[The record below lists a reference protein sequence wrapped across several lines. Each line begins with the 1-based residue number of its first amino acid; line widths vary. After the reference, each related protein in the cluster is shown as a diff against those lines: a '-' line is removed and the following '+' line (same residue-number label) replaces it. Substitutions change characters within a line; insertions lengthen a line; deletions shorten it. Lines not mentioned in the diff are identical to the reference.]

1 MTDKDTQNLIEKFV
15 DGASRRDVLK
25 TGALATAGL
34 TVAGTGT
41 AAAQIDEEEGVG
53 VDDDVFVNDEQ
64 WNYVMFQNDY
74 RPESEFV
81 ITSPVIDWTP
91 NVPANLGS
99 PFQGYNTRM
108 IRYRGPGTTSCSS
121 TPRTP
126 KSPSSTKNWATSPT
140 ATRSSPRTR
149 PPAPGVLAV
158 IERDVPRGN
167 HPARHRELQPGRGGL
182 RGQRPRRGGLRLRQ
196 RGRLAVLNGGMR

>member
-1 MTDKDTQNLIEKFV
+1 MTDEDTQNLIEKFV

-25 TGALATAGL
+25 TGALTTAGL

-53 VDDDVFVNDEQ
+53 VDDDDDVFVNDEQ
-64 WNYVMFQNDY
+64 WNCVMFQNDY

-108 IRYRGPGTTSCSS
+108 IRYRGTGDNVLFFQSQDAQIPQFDEELGYVPDGDEEFAENETPQPQVFSLWQDATFHEETTRLV
-121 TPRTP
+121 TANF
-126 KSPSSTKNWATSPT
+126 SPVEEDFEDS
-140 ATRSSPRTR
+140 
-149 PPAPGVLAV
+149 VLG
-158 IERDVPRGN
+158 EEGSDFGN
-167 HPARHRELQPGRGGL
+167 EDDWLF
-182 RGQRPRRGGLRLRQ
+182 
-196 RGRLAVLNGGMR
+196 